1 MATYGYSTPYTGRG
15 DFGPLPPGYMEA
27 ATAPGRNLAMGI
39 AAMGQGIGRAIEQ
52 YRTKKA
58 ETEAATQSWE
68 TVSGLMQQQLSS
80 DPKYLA
86 IQQYTETGQLPPGI
100 TEQDIPRYTA
110 QVHADREMLN
120 KFSALGEKFPDMSL
134 AKKKAALG
142 DAVMVLNQYRTDQQ
156 NEVRDAAARQQL
168 ALGALQLG
176 QAQREA
182 AAAPYFTKAL
192 GEVMS
197 MQPGQAPSV
206 PYQDVTQEMLAKYGD
221 KLTPTQMQSLIPM
234 LRRAGQTLPAGLVPV
249 GAKMTATGLETE
261 YGAPPTIGATQIP
274 GTRYVQPT
282 KGGVPFGAPVKTDY
296 QGTNAYLNLEEPQQ
310 KAADKFIADFG
321 NEKTIQNLSVAGS
334 YLNQMNSFG
343 ASIGTPQ
350 YKPSDDIALIFSFM
364 KTLDPGSTVREGE
377 YATAKNAGSVPESV
391 VNTYNQILNG
401 KFLNDDQRKNFIE
414 TARKSYSGIAKEAE
428 TVASRYRSMA
438 KDRGIP
444 ENLVVPSNMFEQAKR
459 FEAKAQAQDLPRFQS
474 PEEMR
479 ARGIKRGLVF
489 NPATGKYQEFQD

>member
-1 MATYGYSTPYTGRG
+1 MATYGYSAGYQGG
-15 DFGPLPPGYMEA
+15 GPQPV
-27 ATAPGRNLAMGI
+27 APGFIEGYAQAGRSIGAGI
-39 AAMGQGIGRAIEQ
+39 QSIGSAIGGALQRYGE
-52 YRTKKA
+52 KKA
-58 ETEAATQSWE
+58 ENEFLTQRLESLAPYLQ
-68 TVSGLMQQQLSS
+68 TVAQSGNVMDERSPESKLL
-80 DPKYLA
+80 
-86 IQQYTETGQLPPGI
+86 G
-100 TEQDIPRYTA
+100 DI
-110 QVHADREMLN
+110 E
-120 KFSALGEKFPDMSL
+120 KFSSMSIPQ
-134 AKKKAALG
+134 KKATL
-142 DAVMVLNQYRTDQQ
+142 LNAEFYLDRLDKQRARELTD
-156 NEVRDAAARQQL
+156 EATRQQL
-168 ALGALQLG
+168 ALGALQIG

>member
-1 MATYGYSTPYTGRG
+1 
-15 DFGPLPPGYMEA
+15 
-27 ATAPGRNLAMGI
+27 
-39 AAMGQGIGRAIEQ
+39 
-52 YRTKKA
+52 
-58 ETEAATQSWE
+58 
-68 TVSGLMQQQLSS
+68 
-80 DPKYLA
+80 
-86 IQQYTETGQLPPGI
+86 
-100 TEQDIPRYTA
+100 
-110 QVHADREMLN
+110 MLN

-156 NEVRDAAARQQL
+156 NQLRDQATRQQL
-168 ALGALQLG
+168 QLGALQLAT
-176 QAQREA
+176 AQREA
-182 AAAPYFTKAL
+182 TAAPFFTQAL

-197 MQPGQAPSV
+197 MQPGRAPAV
-206 PYQDVTQEMLAKYGD
+206 PYQDVTQEMLGKYGD
-221 KLTPTQMQSLIPM
+221 KLTPTQMQALIPM
-234 LRRAGQTLPAGLVPV
+234 MRRIGQAVPAGLVPV
-249 GAKMTATGLETE
+249 GAKMGPSGLETE
-261 YGAPPTIGATQIP
+261 YGAPPTIGSTAIP
-274 GTRYVQPT
+274 GTRMVQPT
-282 KGGVPFGAPVKTDY
+282 VGGKPFGAPQKADI

-310 KAADKFIADFG
+310 KAADKFITDFG

-391 VNTYNQILNG
+391 VNTYNQILSG
-401 KFLNDDQRKNFIE
+401 KFLNNDQRKNFIE

-444 ENLVVPSNMFEQAKR
+444 ENLVVPSNMFEQVKQ
-459 FEAKAQAQDLPRFQS
+459 FEAKSQAQNLERFQS
-474 PEEMR
+474 PEDMR

>member
-1 MATYGYSTPYTGRG
+1 MATYGYSAGYQGG
-15 DFGPLPPGYMEA
+15 GPQAVPSGYIEA
-27 ATAPGRNLAMGI
+27 YSQAGRNIGAGMQQIGNAIGESLARY
-39 AAMGQGIGRAIEQ
+39 GQN
-52 YRTKKA
+52 KA
-58 ETEAATQSWE
+58 ENEFLTQRLE
-68 TVSGLMQQQLSS
+68 
-80 DPKYLA
+80 
-86 IQQYTETGQLPPGI
+86 
-100 TEQDIPRYTA
+100 
-110 QVHADREMLN
+110 
-120 KFSALGEKFPDMSL
+120 SL
-134 AKKKAALG
+134 APYLQSMAQSGNVMDERSPESKILGDIKKFGSMSTPQKKAAL
-142 DAVMVLNQYRTDQQ
+142 LNAEFFLDRADKQRARELTD
-156 NEVRDAAARQQL
+156 EATRQQL

-182 AAAPYFTKAL
+182 AAAPYFTQAL
-192 GEVMS
+192 SDVMS

-206 PYQDVTQEMLAKYGD
+206 PYSNVTQEMLGKYGD
-221 KLTPTQMQSLIPM
+221 KLTPTQMQALIPM
-234 LRRAGQTLPAGLVPV
+234 MRRMGQTLPAGLVPV
-249 GAKMTATGLETE
+249 GAKMGPSGLETE
-261 YGAPPTIGATQIP
+261 YGAPPTIGSTAIP
-274 GTRYVQPT
+274 NTRMVQPT
-282 KGGVPFGAPVKTDY
+282 VGGKPFGAPQKADI

-310 KAADKFIADFG
+310 KAADKFITDFG

-343 ASIGTPQ
+343 ASIGTAQ

-391 VNTYNQILNG
+391 VNTYNQILSG

-444 ENLVVPSNMFEQAKR
+444 ENLVVPSNMFEQVKQ
-459 FEAKAQAQDLPRFQS
+459 FEAKSQAQNLERFQS
-474 PEEMR
+474 PEDMR

>member
-1 MATYGYSTPYTGRG
+1 MSIP
-15 DFGPLPPGYMEA
+15 
-27 ATAPGRNLAMGI
+27 
-39 AAMGQGIGRAIEQ
+39 Q
-52 YRTKKA
+52 KKA
-58 ETEAATQSWE
+58 TLLNAEFFLDRADKQRARELSDEAT
-68 TVSGLMQQQLSS
+68 
-80 DPKYLA
+80 
-86 IQQYTETGQLPPGI
+86 
-100 TEQDIPRYTA
+100 
-110 QVHADREMLN
+110 
-120 KFSALGEKFPDMSL
+120 
-134 AKKKAALG
+134 
-142 DAVMVLNQYRTDQQ
+142 
-156 NEVRDAAARQQL
+156 RQQL
-168 ALGALQLG
+168 QLGALQLAT
-176 QAQREA
+176 AQREA
-182 AAAPYFTKAL
+182 TAAPLFTQAL

-197 MQPGQAPSV
+197 MQPGRAPAV
-206 PYQDVTQEMLAKYGD
+206 PYQDVTQEMLGKYGD
-221 KLTPTQMQSLIPM
+221 KLTPTQMQALIPM
-234 LRRAGQTLPAGLVPV
+234 MRRIGQAVPAGLVPV
-249 GAKMTATGLETE
+249 GAKMGPSGLETE
-261 YGAPPTIGATQIP
+261 YGAPPTIGSTAIP
-274 GTRYVQPT
+274 GTRMVQPT
-282 KGGVPFGAPVKTDY
+282 VGGKPFGAPQKADI

-310 KAADKFIADFG
+310 KAADKFITDFG

-391 VNTYNQILNG
+391 VNTYNQILSG

-444 ENLVVPSNMFEQAKR
+444 ENLVVPSNMFEQVKQ
-459 FEAKAQAQDLPRFQS
+459 FEAKSQAQNLERFQS
-474 PEEMR
+474 PEDMR

>member
-1 MATYGYSTPYTGRG
+1 M
-15 DFGPLPPGYMEA
+15 
-27 ATAPGRNLAMGI
+27 
-39 AAMGQGIGRAIEQ
+39 
-52 YRTKKA
+52 
-58 ETEAATQSWE
+58 
-68 TVSGLMQQQLSS
+68 
-80 DPKYLA
+80 
-86 IQQYTETGQLPPGI
+86 ETGALPQGV
-100 TEQDIPRYTA
+100 TEQDIPRYTQ
-110 QVHADREMLN
+110 QVQADREMLN

-156 NEVRDAAARQQL
+156 NEVRNAAARQQL

-176 QAQREA
+176 KAQREA
-182 AAAPYFTKAL
+182 EAAPYFTQAL
-192 GEVMS
+192 IDLYAR
-197 MQPGQAPSV
+197 QPGQGPTAP
-206 PYQDVTQEMLAKYGD
+206 YADVTQEVMDKYGG
-221 KLTPTQMQSLIPM
+221 KLTQDQVQALIP
-234 LRRAGQTLPAGLVPV
+234 LTRRINQAIPAGLVPV
-249 GAKMTATGLETE
+249 GAKMGPSGLETE
-261 YGAPPTIGATQIP
+261 YGAPPTIGSTAIP
-274 GTRYVQPT
+274 GTRMVQPT
-282 KGGVPFGAPVKTDY
+282 VGGKPFGAPQKADI

-310 KAADKFIADFG
+310 KAADKFITDFG

-391 VNTYNQILNG
+391 VNTYNQILSG

-444 ENLVVPSNMFEQAKR
+444 ENLVVPSNMFEQVKQ
-459 FEAKAQAQDLPRFQS
+459 FEAKSQAQNLERFQS
-474 PEEMR
+474 PEDMR

-489 NPATGKYQEFQD
+489 NPSTGKYQEFQD

>member
-1 MATYGYSTPYTGRG
+1 M
-15 DFGPLPPGYMEA
+15 
-27 ATAPGRNLAMGI
+27 
-39 AAMGQGIGRAIEQ
+39 
-52 YRTKKA
+52 
-58 ETEAATQSWE
+58 
-68 TVSGLMQQQLSS
+68 
-80 DPKYLA
+80 
-86 IQQYTETGQLPPGI
+86 ETGALPQGV
-100 TEQDIPRYTA
+100 TEQDIPRYTQ
-110 QVHADREMLN
+110 QVQADREMLN

-156 NEVRDAAARQQL
+156 NQVREAAAQQQL
-168 ALGALQLG
+168 AVGALQLG
-176 QAQREA
+176 KAQREE
-182 AAAPYFTKAL
+182 AAAPYFTQAL
-192 GEVMS
+192 IDLYAR
-197 MQPGQAPSV
+197 QPGQGPTAP
-206 PYQDVTQEMLAKYGD
+206 YADVTQEVMDKYGG
-221 KLTPTQMQSLIPM
+221 KLTQEQVQALIP
-234 LRRAGQTLPAGLVPV
+234 LTRRMGQAIPAGLVPV
-249 GAKMTATGLETE
+249 GAKMGPSGLETE
-261 YGAPPTIGATQIP
+261 YGAPPTIGSTAIP
-274 GTRYVQPT
+274 GTRMVQPT
-282 KGGVPFGAPVKTDY
+282 VGGKPFGAPQKADI

-310 KAADKFIADFG
+310 KAADKFITDFG

-391 VNTYNQILNG
+391 VNTYNQILSG

-444 ENLVVPSNMFEQAKR
+444 ENLVVPSNMFEQVKQ
-459 FEAKAQAQDLPRFQS
+459 FEAKSQAQNLERFQS

>member
-1 MATYGYSTPYTGRG
+1 MAQYGYSAGYQGG
-15 DFGPLPPGYMEA
+15 GPSAVPSGFIESYA
-27 ATAPGRNLAMGI
+27 QAGRNIGAGIQQIGSAIGESLQRYGQNKQENEFLQTRLESLAPYLNTVAQSGNIMDKNSPESKLLGD
-39 AAMGQGIGRAIEQ
+39 IEKFSSMSIPQ
-52 YRTKKA
+52 KKA
-58 ETEAATQSWE
+58 TLLNAEF
-68 TVSGLMQQQLSS
+68 
-80 DPKYLA
+80 YLDRA
-86 IQQYTETGQLPPGI
+86 DKAKAREM
-100 TEQDIPRYTA
+100 QDIQT
-110 QVHADREMLN
+110 
-120 KFSALGEKFPDMSL
+120 
-134 AKKKAALG
+134 
-142 DAVMVLNQYRTDQQ
+142 
-156 NEVRDAAARQQL
+156 AAARQQL
-168 ALGALQLG
+168 TLGGIQLG
-176 QAQREA
+176 QAQREE
-182 AAAPYFTKAL
+182 AAAPYFTQAL
-192 GEVMS
+192 SDVMS

-206 PYQDVTQEMLAKYGD
+206 PYSNVTQEMLGKYGD
-221 KLTPTQMQSLIPM
+221 KLTPAQMQSLIPM
-234 LRRAGQTLPAGLVPV
+234 LRKAGQALPAGLVPI
-249 GAKMTATGLETE
+249 GAKMGPSGLETE

-377 YATAKNAGSVPESV
+377 YATAKNSGSVPESV

-444 ENLVVPSNMFEQAKR
+444 ENLVVPSNMFEQVKQ
-459 FEAKAQAQDLPRFQS
+459 FEAKSQAQNLERFQS